1 MVPGNPLAQR
11 TQQAIDEVVAFSQG
25 EMVWGGASARLEL
38 WKVAGDII
46 QNNPF
51 LGVGQGAFKPILLAE
66 ISKGKVSP
74 LEASLKEPHNIFL
87 NAMVNSGLLGLLA
100 VAICFIVPLYLFI
113 GFLQKSI
120 AGRSLAYAGIILV
133 GSFFHFGLTESL
145 FQRNI
150 YINFYLVMLAFILSH
165 LHLLALEQSGDDE
178 SIVKKTPVAPNNNNI
193 GGFM

>member
-1 MVPGNPLAQR
+1 
-11 TQQAIDEVVAFSQG
+11 
-25 EMVWGGASARLEL
+25 
-38 WKVAGDII
+38 
-46 QNNPF
+46 
-51 LGVGQGAFKPILLAE
+51 
-66 ISKGKVSP
+66 
-74 LEASLKEPHNIFL
+74 
-87 NAMVNSGLLGLLA
+87 LA